1 MSVKAKK
8 ATAARVKTL
17 AWRRSTATV
26 LAALCD
32 EQGVTQQAL
41 ADRIG
46 WSRDKLA
53 LILTGKG
60 KCEFGEAMMIAK
72 ALGVSRDVAAR
83 RLLAW
88 HG

>member
-8 ATAARVKTL
+8 ASARAKTL

-41 ADRIG
+41 AERIG

-53 LILTGKG
+53 FILSSKG
-60 KCEFGEAMMIAK
+60 KCEFGEAMMIAD
-72 ALGVSRDVAAR
+72 ALAVPRDVATR
-83 RLLAW
+83 RILGW